1 MSLDP
6 HQIFFAVIE
15 LPESERMAFLD
26 TACGQDLALRREVDS
41 LLVAHEPS
49 KCDVDT
55 PTLIQK
61 VEDSQDETD
70 IGDFVSNLPVTMSA
84 GTRHAG
90 EAIKGSEPGHGATPH
105 QHLKETNGTPADVIA
120 GRYTLMEL
128 LGEGGMGEV
137 WIAQQHQPVKR
148 RVALKLI
155 KGGMDSRA
163 VIARFE
169 GERQA
174 LARMDHPNIARVLDG
189 GLAENRRPF
198 FVMELVEGQPLE
210 KVCDEARLT
219 IRQRLEIFISICEA
233 VQHAHQKGLIHRDLK
248 PGNILVSL
256 RDDRYVPKVID
267 FGLAKATEGKLTDET
282 MATIPG
288 SVVGTLAYMSPEQ
301 AGSADNDIDTRSDIY
316 SLGVILYELLTG
328 LRPFDAKRLKQA
340 GPAGAIRIIQQDEP
354 PKPSSRLSN
363 HASQIELA
371 NARKTEPQKL
381 LSLLKGE
388 LDWVV
393 MKCLE
398 KSPERRYET
407 ANALARD
414 IERYLADEPVEARP
428 PSTRYRLE
436 KFLQRN
442 KGPVIAAGCILLAL
456 IGGMIGTG
464 IGLVRAWKAE
474 EVARTEAKKADEAR
488 KSESLRADGENRAN
502 LEAQKQQKIAEENA
516 KEAKRQLAEGLIAQG
531 DALKLASRGI
541 DAYER
546 YREAYHLFLELNEA
560 PKIAEV
566 ALWQHSEQYLR
577 PLLTTVR
584 DGAWFYSLA
593 IAPDN
598 RTAVLAGQAGTLV
611 IWDIV
616 TGRELRTLRGHNE
629 LVKCIAL
636 SPDGQRA
643 LSGSIDKTLKI
654 WDLTNGQELRTL
666 VGHAGSVNCVALS
679 PDGLTAVSGGYDGA
693 IMEWDLSSGKV
704 VRSFL
709 EQTGQVTSVAY
720 SPDGRNLFAA
730 TRSFDRETQKAQGKL
745 QQWDLAQGQIVRTF
759 GHQKQVIEHV
769 AISADGQMAMAGMSD
784 QTMLLWDLNTGEE
797 LRKFA
802 GHSAQI
808 SNLTFSPD
816 GRKVL
821 SGSSDGGLKLWD
833 LSTGKEQC
841 IYLGHSQMVWSLGI
855 SPDGRFALSGSTDGI
870 LKLWDLAD
878 RQERRFLN
886 GHVAPVRTIVI
897 AADGRTALSGSWDNN
912 IRHWDLDSGKDLHSI
927 PQPTGGNGA
936 AISSDGNFALFPNA
950 DFSLNLW
957 DLVNG
962 ESLRRLAGHTKPI
975 GCVAFSP
982 DGRTALS
989 ASVDQTLKYWDLESG
1004 SELYTLKGV
1013 HPQVNGIAISP
1024 DGRTAVSAGSYEKGV
1039 KIWDLG
1045 SGELRHSLSG
1055 HEIGGE
1061 WSVSISRDRTLL
1073 SSGGDPILK
1082 LWNLD
1087 DGQELRPLTGHQEQV
1102 WGTAIS
1108 TDGRLA
1114 FTGSHD
1120 STLRIWDLT
1129 RGKEL
1134 RTLPANQDM
1143 VSSLAIAEDGRMAMS
1158 GGMQGSLLL
1167 WDFFRA
1173 SRTMELEDRLEE
1185 AQRNLQ
1191 RDPDN
1196 AAALTT
1202 LGTWYSFRGMNAWG
1216 IELLVRAREQGA
1228 EIPTETLARDY
1239 WKLGQF
1245 AEAKREFEIALK
1257 QSEDLTHRRNL
1268 VQCLRSVERESEHYR
1283 RREVAA
1289 ATPPLTEDDFKRI
1302 SELPPNDQIAEI
1314 ERELTNRN
1322 PKYHG
1327 RLTPTIVDDTIIGL
1341 VIPSAGVTD
1350 ISPIH
1355 ALNRLKSLE
1364 MKRQISNEPVSES
1377 LTNLTP
1383 LQGLPLIKLDLSG
1396 TNVSD
1401 LSPLQGLP
1409 LEELN
1414 LSGSKVTDLAPLKGM
1429 PLKRLNLLG
1438 NAVADLSPLA
1448 GMPLESLNVDR
1459 TDVRSLTP
1467 LQGMPLKCL
1476 TVAGTQVMAGLEL
1489 EAIQL
1494 QQKGDLEGVAAVWRN
1509 AVENCAIQDMA
1520 AYEHLSLALR
1530 RNRDLQ
1536 GAIRVLETCLKT
1548 VPIDVDP
1555 YRPIDPR
1562 PWGLREESVKGR
1574 DALLNAY
1581 ATDGRWEDA
1590 IRIGIQEIEQFPEN
1604 SWYWYQVVVLLAMT
1618 GEDARHRDHCLRMIE
1633 KFEKSSDI
1641 NTIWATCTGCV
1652 LLQNRDERTRFAEQ
1666 RLPGSLDEKRL
1677 DPDFIWISAFT
1688 RPLLALRLNDPTLGL
1703 RYNERALR
1711 PDLSREVGNTEV
1723 AEGSGNNSSPHQIEC
1738 NRVLY
1743 LAYRS
1748 LARQQ
1753 LGQLDEARAD
1763 ALEAAALNEHLVQD
1777 DDDSLYERLMARI
1790 LIREGLLNTTISK
1803 KAKE

>member
-6 HQIFFAVIE
+6 QQIFFSAVE
-15 LPESERMAFLD
+15 LPALERMAFLD
-26 TACGQDLALRREVDS
+26 TACGQDLVLRRQVDS
-41 LLVAHEPS
+41 LLAAHEPS
-49 KCDVDT
+49 KCDVDAS
-55 PTLIQK
+55 TLILQG
-61 VEDSQDETD
+61 EDSRDRTI
-70 IGDFVSNLPVTMSA
+70 IGDFVSNPSVTKSA
-84 GTRHAG
+84 QIKHAG
-90 EAIKGSEPGHGATPH
+90 EVIKSIEPEHGATPP
-105 QHLKETNGTPADVIA
+105 QEVKEKNGIPADVIA
-120 GRYTLMEL
+120 GRYTLIEL

-137 WIAQQHQPVKR
+137 WIAQQSQPVKR

-155 KGGMDSRA
+155 KGGMDSRG

-189 GLAENRRPF
+189 GLTGNRRPF
-198 FVMELVEGQPLE
+198 FVMELVDGQPLA
-210 KVCDEARLT
+210 KFCDKARLT
-219 IRQRLEIFISICEA
+219 IRQRLEIFILICEA

-248 PGNILVSL
+248 PGNILVSML
-256 RDDRYVPKVID
+256 DGRYVPKVID

-282 MATIPG
+282 MATNVG
-288 SVVGTLAYMSPEQ
+288 SVVGTLEYMSPEQ
-301 AGSADNDIDTRSDIY
+301 AGSADGDIDTRSDIY

-328 LRPFDAKRLKQA
+328 LRPFDARRLKQA
-340 GPAGAIRIIQQDEP
+340 GPVGAIRIIQQDEP
-354 PKPSSRLSN
+354 AKPSSRLSN
-363 HASQIELA
+363 HASQVELA
-371 NARKTEPQKL
+371 NVRKTEPHKL
-381 LSLLKGE
+381 LTLLQGE

-442 KGPVIAAGCILLAL
+442 KGPVIAAGFILLAL
-456 IGGMIGTG
+456 IGGIIGTG

-474 EVARTEAKKADEAR
+474 EVARTEAKKADDAR

-516 KEAKRQLAEGLIAQG
+516 KEAKRQLADGLIAQG

-546 YREAYHLFLELNEA
+546 YREAYQTFQELNEP

-566 ALWQHSEQYLR
+566 ALWEHSEQYVR

-598 RTAVLAGQAGTLV
+598 RTAVLAGQEGTLA

-616 TGRELRTLRGHNE
+616 TGREMRTLRGHNG
-629 LVKCIAL
+629 LVTCVAL
-636 SPDGQRA
+636 SPDGQKA
-643 LSGSIDKTLKI
+643 LSGSNDKTLKI
-654 WDLTNGQELRTL
+654 WDLTSGQELRTL
-666 VGHAGSVNCVALS
+666 VGHAGQVNCVALS
-679 PDGLTAVSGGYDGA
+679 PDGLTAVSGGDDGT

-709 EQTGQVTSVAY
+709 EQTGQVTSVAF

-730 TRSFDRETQKAQGKL
+730 TRSSSRDSQKDQVKL
-745 QQWDLAQGQIVRTF
+745 QHWDLTNGQILRTF
-759 GHQKQVIEHV
+759 GSQTQVIEHV
-769 AISADGQMAMAGMSD
+769 AISADGQLAVAGLSD

-802 GHSAQI
+802 GHSALI
-808 SNLTFSPD
+808 SNLVFSPD
-816 GRKVL
+816 GRCVL
-821 SGSSDGGLKLWD
+821 SGSSDGALKLWD
-833 LSTGKEQC
+833 LSTGKQLC
-841 IYLGHSQMVWSLGI
+841 SYLGHPQRVWSLGI
-855 SPDGRFALSGSTDGI
+855 SPDGRFALSGSTDGT
-870 LKLWDLAD
+870 LKLWDLAE
-878 RQERRFLN
+878 RQERRMLN
-886 GHVAPVRTIVI
+886 GHVAPVRTVAI
-897 AADGRTALSGSWDNN
+897 ASDGRTALSGSWDNT
-912 IRHWDLDSGKDLHSI
+912 IRHWDLDSGKDLYSF
-927 PQPTGGNGA
+927 PQRAGGHGA
-936 AISSDGNFALFPNA
+936 AISSDGNRALFANA

-962 ESLRRLAGHTKPI
+962 ESLRRLAGHTNPV

-989 ASVDQTLKYWDLESG
+989 ASMDKTLKYWDLESG
-1004 SELYTLKGV
+1004 SELYTMKGV

-1024 DGRTAVSAGSYEKGV
+1024 DGRTAVSAGFYERSL

-1045 SGELRHSLSG
+1045 IGELRHSLSG
-1055 HEIGGE
+1055 HTMGE
-1061 WSVSISRDRTLL
+1061 WSVSISGDRTLL
-1073 SSGGDPILK
+1073 SSGGDATLK

-1087 DGQELRPLTGHQEQV
+1087 DGKELRTLTGHQDQV

-1108 TDGRLA
+1108 DDGRLA
-1114 FTGSHD
+1114 FSGSFD
-1120 STLRIWDLT
+1120 STLRLWDLT

-1134 RTLPANQDM
+1134 RMLSANKDT
-1143 VSSLAIAEDGRMAMS
+1143 VSSVAITADGRMALS

-1185 AQRNLQ
+1185 ALRNLQ
-1191 RDPDN
+1191 RDPGD
-1196 AAALTT
+1196 ATALTT

-1228 EIPTETLARDY
+1228 EIPTETLARCY

-1257 QSEDLTHRRNL
+1257 QSEDVTQRRNL
-1268 VQCLRSVERESEHYR
+1268 VQCLRSIKRESEQYR
-1283 RREVAA
+1283 RRDVAA
-1289 ATPPLTEDDFKRI
+1289 ATPPLTEVDFKRI
-1302 SELPPNDQIAEI
+1302 SDLPPVDQIAEI
-1314 ERELTNRN
+1314 ERELTIRN
-1322 PKYHG
+1322 PNYHG
-1327 RLTPTIVDDTIIGL
+1327 RLTPTIVDDAVIGL

-1355 ALNRLKSLE
+1355 ALTQLKSLE

-1383 LQGLPLIKLDLSG
+1383 LQGLSLIKLDLSG

-1401 LSPLQGLP
+1401 LSPLQGMP

-1429 PLKRLNLLG
+1429 PLKRLNLRG

-1459 TDVRSLTP
+1459 TDVRSLAP
-1467 LQGMPLKCL
+1467 LRGMPLKSL
-1476 TVAGTQVMAGLEL
+1476 TVVDTKIMAALEL
-1489 EAIQL
+1489 EAILL
-1494 QQKGDLEGVAAVWRN
+1494 QQKGDLEGVVAVWRN
-1509 AVENCAIQDMA
+1509 AVENCAIQDMV
-1520 AYEHLSLALR
+1520 AYEHLGMALR
-1530 RNRDLQ
+1530 RNRDLH

-1548 VPIDVDP
+1548 VPNNVDP
-1555 YRPIDPR
+1555 YQTIDPR
-1562 PWGLREESVKGR
+1562 PWGLRKGSAKAR
-1574 DALLNAY
+1574 NELLNAY

-1590 IRIGIQEIEQFPEN
+1590 IHIGIQGIEQFPET
-1604 SWYWYQVVVLLAMT
+1604 SWYWYQVAVLLAMT
-1618 GEDARHRDHCLRMIE
+1618 GDDARHRAHCLRMVE
-1633 KFEKSSDI
+1633 QFEKSSDI
-1641 NTIWATCTGCV
+1641 NTIWATCTACV
-1652 LLQNRDERTRFAEQ
+1652 LLPNRDDRTRFAEQ
-1666 RLPGSLDEKRL
+1666 SLVSSLDEKRL
-1677 DPDFIWISAFT
+1677 DADFLWISVFT
-1688 RPLLALRLNDPTLGL
+1688 RPLLALRLNDPTSGL
-1703 RYNERALR
+1703 RYNERAFR
-1711 PDLSREVGNTEV
+1711 PDLSRKVDTTEV
-1723 AEGSGNNSSPHQIEC
+1723 EEGTGNNSSPHQIEC

-1753 LGQLDEARAD
+1753 LGQDHDARAD
-1763 ALEAAALNEHLVQD
+1763 AEEAAALNEDLVQD

-1790 LIREGLLNTTISK
+1790 LIREGLLNKTITK
-1803 KAKE
+1803 KPSE